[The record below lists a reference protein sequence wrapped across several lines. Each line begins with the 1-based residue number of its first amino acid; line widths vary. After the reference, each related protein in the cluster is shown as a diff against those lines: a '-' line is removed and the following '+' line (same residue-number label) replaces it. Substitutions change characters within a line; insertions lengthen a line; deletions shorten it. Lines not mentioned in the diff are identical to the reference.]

1 MPIAEVTT
9 PAKSLFGRALRIAL
23 AAVLLVVAAGIVAPF
38 VTMASYS
45 GRIREALEA
54 ALGRRVEF
62 QKLHLTL
69 FSGPGF
75 LLDSVTIGE
84 NPRYGLEP
92 FAFVPTLDARLRL
105 DKLILGRIQFSSLRL
120 VDPSLNL
127 VKKDD
132 GTWNV
137 VTLVERLSSPRRVP
151 LSLFPVIE
159 ISGGRLNFKLGV
171 RKTTLYISDSDLS
184 IYPERSGKLYLQFSG
199 SPART
204 DRAGNGFGH
213 FRGTA
218 NWYLVPAGRNA
229 NQLEANLILDPSN
242 LSEITTLFEGYD
254 IGVHGTIS
262 SRVRIEGPATAL
274 RLAGELR
281 LEDVHR
287 WDLLPSSGED
297 WQIRYTGG
305 IDLPAKHLEVQTVP
319 SRGSDHAPVAVQM
332 RVDDFLRSNHWTVAA
347 RLADAPAQN
356 VLPLASRMG
365 LSLPPNLS
373 LTGTL
378 NGGISY
384 AGERGLSG
392 EITVNDLSA
401 TVPGALPLT
410 AKAATVGI
418 SEGRVHLS
426 PTVLQTSTGNTLE
439 ATGDYLPDTR
449 EVVTTLRLGATPLST
464 LKSETAAWFGEDPT
478 LGLLTGGEVSGHV
491 TYTHEES
498 NPALW
503 SGQIHFADSTL
514 SPAGLGAPLKHS
526 AGRLTFNDPD
536 FQIDD
541 FSATLASQTLQGS
554 YRHNTKAKPAERLH
568 LQIPSLDI
576 SRAEDLLG
584 PTFGK
589 RDFWTR
595 LRFGR
600 YRAPVWLASRD
611 LDGTIDV
618 AALSLGAVPLGSFR
632 SHFLWKGTGIQLTS
646 FLLKLPEGSVQG
658 QGNVNLSGGS
668 PRYRFTSSLAGLSY
682 KGGYVD
688 ASGEWQTS
696 GAWTDAARNFR
707 AGGTFSGTD
716 ITLSPKD
723 TFSKVSGAF
732 QLSFADGWPDL
743 RLSEVNASDDDGV
756 WTGEATSNGDGTLLF
771 DIQDEGRQRH
781 VVTSLVSGA
790 PAEPAPPASAGNLH

>member
-1 MPIAEVTT
+1 MPTAEVTT
-9 PAKSLFGRALRIAL
+9 PAKSLFSRALRIAV

-84 NPRYGLEP
+84 DPRYGLES

-105 DKLILGRIQFSSLRL
+105 DKLLLGRIQFSSLRL

-159 ISGGRLNFKLGV
+159 ISAGRLNFKLGV

-218 NWYLVPAGRNA
+218 NWYLVPSGSNA

-262 SRVRIEGPATAL
+262 SRMRIEGPATAL

-297 WQIRYTGG
+297 WQIRYKGG
-305 IDLPAKHLEVQTVP
+305 IDLPAKHLDVQTVP
-319 SRGSDHAPVAVQM
+319 SPGNDHAPVTVQM
-332 RVDDFLRSNHWTVAA
+332 RVDDFLRTNRWTIAA
-347 RLADAPAQN
+347 RLTDTPAQN

-365 LSLPPNLS
+365 LSLPANLS
-373 LTGTL
+373 L
-378 NGGISY
+378 NGSLDGSISY
-384 AGERGLSG
+384 AGEKGISG

-410 AKAATVGI
+410 AKTASVAI

-426 PTVLQTSTGNTLE
+426 PTMLQTSTGDTLE

-449 EVVTTLRLGATPLST
+449 EVETSLRLTSTPLNT

-478 LGLLTGGEVSGHV
+478 LGLLSGGEVTGHV

-503 SGQIHFADSTL
+503 SGQIQFAESTL
-514 SPAGLGAPLKHS
+514 SPPGLAAPLKHS

-541 FSATLASQTLQGS
+541 FSATLASLPLKGS
-554 YRHNTKAKPAERLH
+554 YRYNTKAKPPERLH
-568 LQIPSLDI
+568 LQIASLDI
-576 SRAEDLLG
+576 SQAEDLLG

-611 LDGTIDV
+611 LDGTVDV
-618 AALSLGAVPLGSFR
+618 GTLSSGATALGSLR
-632 SHFLWKGTGIQLTS
+632 SHLLWKGTGIQLTS
-646 FLLKLPEGSVQG
+646 FLLKLPEGSAQG
-658 QGNVNLSGGS
+658 QGNVNLAGDT
-668 PRYRFTSSLAGLSY
+668 PRYRFASSLSGIPY

-688 ASGEWQTS
+688 ATSEWQSS
-696 GAWTDAARNFR
+696 GTGTDAVRNFR
-707 AGGTFSGTD
+707 ADGTFSGSD
-716 ITLSPKD
+716 IMLSPED
-723 TFSKVSGAF
+723 TFNKISGAF
-732 QLSFADGWPDL
+732 ELSFEDGWPNL

-756 WTGEATSNGDGTLLF
+756 WTGEATSDSDGTLSF
-771 DIQDEGRQRH
+771 NIQDEGRQRR
-781 VVTSLVSGA
+781 VVTSVSPGA
-790 PAEPAPPASAGNLH
+790 PAEPAPPVSAGTLH